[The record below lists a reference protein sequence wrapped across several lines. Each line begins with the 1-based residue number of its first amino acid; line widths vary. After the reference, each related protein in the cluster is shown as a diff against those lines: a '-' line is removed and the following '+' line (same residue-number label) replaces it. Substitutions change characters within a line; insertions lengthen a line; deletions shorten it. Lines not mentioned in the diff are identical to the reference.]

1 MITMV
6 GNTLYMFQMIV
17 CKPPLNYRDCGEFKE
32 GLDHNALLYRVKG
45 AYLENAISIN
55 PKNDT
60 YCYMICS
67 LPPEPLFMNFGGGS
81 FFKMYS
87 GLGP

>member
-1 MITMV
+1 
-6 GNTLYMFQMIV
+6 MFQMIV

-32 GLDHNALLYRVKG
+32 GLDH
-45 AYLENAISIN
+45 ISIN
-55 PKNDT
+55 PKNNT

-67 LPPEPLFMNFGGGS
+67 LPPEPLFMNFGGES

-87 GLGP
+87 GFGP

>member
-1 MITMV
+1 MLSYI
-6 GNTLYMFQMIV
+6 
-17 CKPPLNYRDCGEFKE
+17 
-32 GLDHNALLYRVKG
+32 HRVKV

-55 PKNDT
+55 PKNGT

-81 FFKMYS
+81 FFEMYS

>member
-1 MITMV
+1 
-6 GNTLYMFQMIV
+6 MFQMIV

-60 YCYMICS
+60 YCYMICF